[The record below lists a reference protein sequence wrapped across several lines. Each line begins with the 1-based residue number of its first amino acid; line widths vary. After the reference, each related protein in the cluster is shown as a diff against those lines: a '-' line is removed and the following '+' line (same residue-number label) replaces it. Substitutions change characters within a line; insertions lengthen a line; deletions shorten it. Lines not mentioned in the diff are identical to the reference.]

1 MCWTGKTIDGCWES
15 LPVDGV
21 DGAGEGFGVVTDVVV
36 ALNAYEAGIVAA
48 GVKIVP
54 VPCCAMTPQRLT
66 TMV

>member
-1 MCWTGKTIDGCWES
+1 MD
-15 LPVDGV
+15 DV

-36 ALNAYEAGIVAA
+36 ALNAYVAGIVAAA

-66 TMV
+66 TMVSANAMRELS

>member
-15 LPVDGV
+15 LP
-21 DGAGEGFGVVTDVVV
+21 DGADGGEGFGVVTDVAV

-48 GVKIVP
+48 AEKIVP
-54 VPCCAMTPQRLT
+54 CCVMTPQRQT